1 MGPIATTLKHL
12 LAAGVTGDALV
23 TAIAEIER
31 AAVVQPEGKPAR
43 SRAAERTAKWR
54 AKKSDGGGGRAACD
68 DGDVSVTVVTSPVTV
83 GDGSNKFSPQ
93 TPLSNYST
101 TTSQADTREART
113 QAQRDLRNRTGEIF
127 EAIKCHVNGS
137 ADWSQPKMHRVDM
150 FIELMAP
157 IKGDPCDLELDII
170 PAVQAAA
177 SKFHAEGG
185 RLTSWNYVRPIAI
198 ENRDR
203 RLAGISTAEQPNGR
217 RTTANAG
224 GGSSGYRNRGPSQDP
239 LDLALASIRGRQVEA
254 VIIDHPVTAVARRT
268 YSGV

>member
-12 LAAGVTGDALV
+12 IAAGVTGDALV

-31 AAVVQPEGKPAR
+31 AAVVQPEQKSAR

-54 AKKSDGGGGRAACD
+54 AKKSEGGGGRAA
-68 DGDVSVTVVTSPVTV
+68 GDASDVTVTDVTSPVTV
-83 GDGSNKFSPQ
+83 CDASNKFSPQ
-93 TPLSNYST
+93 TPLSNYSNT
-101 TTSQADTREART
+101 TTGADTREART
-113 QAQRDLRNRTGEIF
+113 QAQRDLRNRTVEIF
-127 EAIKCHVNGS
+127 EAVKRHVNGS

-157 IKGDPCDLELDII
+157 MKGDPCDLELDII

-203 RLAGISTAEQPNGR
+203 RLAGIPTAEQSNGR
-217 RTTANAG
+217 RTPPNAG
-224 GGSSGYRNRGPSQDP
+224 GSPGGYRNRGPSEDP
-239 LDLALASIRGRQVEA
+239 LDRALAAVRGRQA
-254 VIIDHPVTAVARRT
+254 DPDIIEHPAPAIAGGSR
-268 YSGV
+268 

>member
-12 LAAGVTGDALV
+12 IAAGVTGDALV
-23 TAIAEIER
+23 TAIAEVEA
-31 AAVVQPEGKPAR
+31 AAVVQPEQKPAR

-54 AKKSDGGGGRAACD
+54 AKKSEGGGGRAARD
-68 DGDVSVTVVTSPVTV
+68 ASDVTVTDVTSPVTV
-83 GDGSNKFSPQ
+83 CDGSDKFSPQ
-93 TPLSNYST
+93 TPLSNFST
-101 TTSQADTREART
+101 STPHADTREART

-127 EAIKCHVNGS
+127 EAVKRHVNGS

-203 RLAGISTAEQPNGR
+203 RLAGISTAEQSNGR
-217 RTTANAG
+217 RTSANAG
-224 GGSSGYRNRGPSQDP
+224 GGPSGHRNRGPVEDP
-239 LDLALASIRGRQVEA
+239 LDRALAAVRGRQA
-254 VIIDHPVTAVARRT
+254 GPDIIEHPTPAIAGGYR
-268 YSGV
+268 